1 MLKLLMMPLGRK
13 AHAMANQVNLS
24 NNSAPAYAPW
34 IFGLGLILGLV
45 LAIYGIV
52 SDHEPSG
59 LQSAGVAARVN
70 DVPIALET
78 LELVLN
84 GLASDKRNG
93 VSDADRTHALDVLI
107 DEELLFQAGI
117 SDGLVRADPDLR
129 KRVVNATLRRVIS
142 VAETEVLLPDT
153 LRNYYNQN
161 TDYFTP
167 VGAIAAEVYFVPS
180 ALGQAGRIAED
191 IRQSLTKG
199 LAISVDQVRNIFPDG
214 AMPVDHL
221 PGLVGAHAAEQLAA
235 LPEGAIL
242 NPIPAPGG
250 LYVGRVT
257 HRFAGSLPP
266 FEAIQPAVE
275 SEYRRRRSDQLLS
288 DYVARLRRRAVIE
301 GAR

>member
-1 MLKLLMMPLGRK
+1 M
-13 AHAMANQVNLS
+13 VNPVS
-24 NNSAPAYAPW
+24 VSSKSAPAYAPW
-34 IFGLGLILGLV
+34 IFGLGLILGLA

-59 LQSAGVAARVN
+59 LQSAGIAARVN
-70 DVPIALET
+70 DAPIALET

-93 VSDADRTHALDVLI
+93 VSEADRSHALDVLI

-142 VAETEVLLPDT
+142 VAETEVLPPDL
-153 LRNYYNQN
+153 LRDYYNQN
-161 TDYFTP
+161 KDYFTP

-180 ALGQAGRIAED
+180 ALGQAEQIAET
-191 IRQSLTKG
+191 IRQSLTKAQ
-199 LAISVDQVRNIFPDG
+199 AISVDQVRNIFPDG

-221 PGLVGAHAAEQLAA
+221 PGLIGARAAEKLASLA
-235 LPEGAIL
+235 EGAIL
-242 NPIPAPGG
+242 DPMPAPGG
-250 LYVGRVT
+250 FYVGRVT
-257 HRFAGSLPP
+257 HRVAGLLPP